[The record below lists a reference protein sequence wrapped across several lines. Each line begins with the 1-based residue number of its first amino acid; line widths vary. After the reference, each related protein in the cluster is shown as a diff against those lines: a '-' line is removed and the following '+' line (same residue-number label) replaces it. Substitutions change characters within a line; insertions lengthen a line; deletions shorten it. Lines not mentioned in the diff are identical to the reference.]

1 MVVELPVS
9 RRPTSGPAPCDDES
23 PLLPSHTVELSRELP
38 EHTASV
44 DYEMSAAE
52 DPPRGRWASAKFTR
66 RLQWGAESS
75 AVSVGGG
82 IARWGRR
89 KALSPLL
96 EMRGITKRFPGVTAL
111 DGVDFELEKGE
122 VHVILGENGAGK
134 STLIKMLSGAY
145 HPDEGE
151 ILLDGQKVDISSAAV
166 AQALGIS
173 TIYQEFNLVPRLTVA
188 ENIFLGRQPRRFGL
202 VDHQK
207 MRNEAQRTLERIQV
221 RVDPGAL
228 VSDLGVAQRQM
239 VEIAKALSLE
249 ARLLIMDEPTAAL
262 SGQEVARLFEIV
274 RGLKEEEVGVIFISH
289 HLEEVTKVGDRV
301 TVLRDGKFVDRV
313 PATTDHSEL
322 VRMMVGRSIEEQFP
336 RRRPEIGEVLL
347 DVKNLSRAGVLE
359 DISFQVRAGEVVGIA
374 GIVGA
379 GRTEL
384 ARAIFGVDP
393 LDAGEVWVEG
403 RRMERSDPREAKH
416 RGIGFVTEDRQ
427 GQGIVQPLSVAENLA
442 LASLGRDT
450 TAGLVNRR
458 EQRGRAEK
466 MIEELNIRTPGPE
479 QEVRYLSGGN
489 QQKVVIGKWLLAD
502 SKVLIMD
509 EPTRGIDV
517 GAKVEIYELMNELT
531 RWGAAIL
538 MISSDLPEVLGM
550 SDRILVMSGGS
561 IAGELPVEEATQERV
576 MALATQGSEAAVG

>member
-1 MVVELPVS
+1 M
-9 RRPTSGPAPCDDES
+9 
-23 PLLPSHTVELSRELP
+23 
-38 EHTASV
+38 
-44 DYEMSAAE
+44 
-52 DPPRGRWASAKFTR
+52 
-66 RLQWGAESS
+66 
-75 AVSVGGG
+75 
-82 IARWGRR
+82 
-89 KALSPLL
+89 SPLL

-151 ILLDGQKVDISSAAV
+151 ILLDGQRVDISSAAV

-173 TIYQEFNLVPRLTVA
+173 TIYQEFNLVPQLTVA

-207 MRNEAQRTLERIQV
+207 MRNEAQKTLERIQV

-289 HLEEVTKVGDRV
+289 HLEEVTEVGDRV

-450 TAGLVNRR
+450 TRGLVNRR
-458 EQRGRAEK
+458 EQLGRAEK

-550 SDRILVMSGGS
+550 SDRILVMGGGS
-561 IAGELPVEEATQERV
+561 IMGELPVEKATQERV